1 MPRRSFLAKPGR
13 LFDPFGRIKALNIQT
28 CIVCGVTIAF
38 RLLHTFGLNIPL
50 LFFQHSSLSQSPFGF
65 FILSDCGYSIMFIIK
80 KQGGGFGGS
89 IDFLMG
95 IYRYRNKKWPENI
108 HNVLSFMMFCSFG
121 GSVRGVLDFES
132 RRKGEK
138 REDGKTEE
146 GKRKTEEGK
155 RKTENGRGKTENGKR
170 KTEEGKRKTENGKT
184 EEGKRKTE
192 EGRAKLFFS
201 NSYKISQSPN
211 LPISRSSNHR
221 MYRRVLPGRTMAPML
236 SIFVTHEPQI
246 L

>member
-146 GKRKTEEGK
+146 GKRKTE
-155 RKTENGRGKTENGKR
+155 NGKR
-170 KTEEGKRKTENGKT
+170 KTEEGKRKRENGKRKR
-184 EEGKRKTE
+184 ENGKRKRE
-192 EGRAKLFFS
+192 DPNCFFRIHI
-201 NSYKISQSPN
+201 KSPN
-211 LPISRSSNHR
+211 LPISQSPDHPIIECIGGFCLGGRWHPCFRFLLHTN
-221 MYRRVLPGRTMAPML
+221 RRFCKRECSLRPGR
-236 SIFVTHEPQI
+236 
-246 L
+246 